1 VSNSCGQITYQQQ
14 AERARSALTLLGF
27 AHERERADDDGR
39 GLPCSTRI
47 EIDRMALVLT
57 EALEI
62 LYPQWFGTPP
72 PLRENYDATDLRAI
86 YGG

>member
-1 VSNSCGQITYQQQ
+1 
-14 AERARSALTLLGF
+14 
-27 AHERERADDDGR
+27 
-39 GLPCSTRI
+39 
-47 EIDRMALVLT
+47 MALVLT

>member
-1 VSNSCGQITYQQQ
+1 
-14 AERARSALTLLGF
+14 
-27 AHERERADDDGR
+27 
-39 GLPCSTRI
+39 
-47 EIDRMALVLT
+47 
-57 EALEI
+57 